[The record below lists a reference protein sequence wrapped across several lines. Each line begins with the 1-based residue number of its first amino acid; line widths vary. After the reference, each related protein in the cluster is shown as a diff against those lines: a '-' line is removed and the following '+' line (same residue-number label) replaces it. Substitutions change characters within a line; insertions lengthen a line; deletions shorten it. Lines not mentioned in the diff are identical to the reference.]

1 MEGERGRGGTLKGG
15 GRTET
20 RRFLVQAG
28 ADTNTADRDG
38 RTILHGAAERG
49 NSAVVQLLLDLGLDP
64 NDRHSDGLTPIHRAC
79 LGREPDHTE
88 TVRVLLKGNEET
100 QDMAAKLKTA
110 VQEGSLVKAI
120 ETLGLKVRG
129 CACVARGE
137 GRGGSGRCTS
147 VSSPVELT
155 CGV

>member
-1 MEGERGRGGTLKGG
+1 MA
-15 GRTET
+15 
-20 RRFLVQAG
+20 RRLLQAAQAFDVQK
-28 ADTNTADRDG
+28 
-38 RTILHGAAERG
+38 
-49 NSAVVQLLLDLGLDP
+49 VVV
-64 NDRHSDGLTPIHRAC
+64 
-79 LGREPDHTE
+79 

-137 GRGGSGRCTS
+137 GKGGSGRCTS
-147 VSSPVELT
+147 VSSPVESGTDVWRLNSET
-155 CGV
+155 GADNRHAREGDRVSIGAGHHFQKPRHPHRTGSSGDGAHGYRIDRVPSVV